1 MDISIRCIDKSDL
14 PDVVRLADNI
24 AIAQMTANLPYPY
37 TSEHAQIWLDYVQD
51 NENEH
56 VFAVLGDDEFM
67 GVVGLVHEP
76 EHERAEL
83 GYWLGQDYWNKNV
96 MTAAVG
102 MAVAYAFAMLDVQ
115 KIYSRC
121 FAPNKAS
128 QRVLEKNGFTLEG
141 CQRAHHIRL
150 GIVQDVLCY
159 GLLRCDYEIHKS
171 DRHNISMEKKQPSGI
186 SEDERTKF

>member
-1 MDISIRCIDKSDL
+1 MDISIKCIDKSDL
-14 PDVVRLADNI
+14 SDVARLADNI

-56 VFAVLGDDEFM
+56 VFAVLGDGEFM

-83 GYWLGQDYWNKNV
+83 GYWLGQDFWNMNV
-96 MTAAVG
+96 MTTAAG
-102 MAVAYAFAMLDVQ
+102 MAVAYAFAMLNVQ

-128 QRVLEKNGFTLEG
+128 QRVLEKNGFILEG

-159 GLLRCDYEIHKS
+159 GLLRCEYEKS
-171 DRHNISMEKKQPSGI
+171 E
-186 SEDERTKF
+186 

>member
-1 MDISIRCIDKSDL
+1 MNISIRCIDRDDI
-14 PDVVRLADNI
+14 PDIARLADNI

-37 TSEHAQIWLDYVQD
+37 TIEHALNWWDYVQSHT
-51 NENEH
+51 NEH
-56 VFAVLGDDEFM
+56 VFSIIGDDEFM

-83 GYWLGQDYWNKNV
+83 GYWLGQNFWNKNV
-96 MTAAVG
+96 MTTAAG
-102 MAVAYAFAMLDVQ
+102 MAVAYAFTMLDAQ

-141 CQRAHHIRL
+141 CQRAHHIRM
-150 GIVQDVLCY
+150 GIVQDVFCY
-159 GLLRCDYEIHKS
+159 GLLRSEYESTRS
-171 DRHNISMEKKQPSGI
+171 D
-186 SEDERTKF
+186 

>member
-1 MDISIRCIDKSDL
+1 MDISIRCIDKDDISL
-14 PDVVRLADNI
+14 VTRLADNI

-37 TSEHAQIWLDYVQD
+37 TDEHAKIWLDYVLG

-56 VFAVLGDDEFM
+56 VFAVLGDGEFM

-83 GYWLGQDYWNKNV
+83 GYWLGEEYWNKHV
-96 MTAAVG
+96 MTDAVN
-102 MAVAYAFAMLDVQ
+102 MAVAYAFTMLNVQ

-128 QRVLEKNGFTLEG
+128 MRVLENNGFKLEG
-141 CQRAHHIRL
+141 CQRAHHIRM
-150 GIVQDVLCY
+150 GTVQDVLCY
-159 GLLRCDYEIHKS
+159 GLLRSEYETINKNYAL
-171 DRHNISMEKKQPSGI
+171 D
-186 SEDERTKF
+186 

>member
-1 MDISIRCIDKSDL
+1 MDISIRCIEKDDLSD
-14 PDVVRLADNI
+14 VARLADNI
-24 AIAQMTANLPYPY
+24 EIAQMTANLPYPY
-37 TSEHAQIWLDYVQD
+37 TSEHAKIWLDYVLN

-56 VFAVLGDDEFM
+56 VFAVLGNGHFM

-83 GYWLGQDYWNKNV
+83 GYWLGQEYWNKKV
-96 MTAAVG
+96 MTSAVG
-102 MAVAYAFAMLDVQ
+102 MAVAYAFTMIGVQ

-128 QRVLEKNGFTLEG
+128 SRVLEKNGFVLEG
-141 CQRAHHIRL
+141 CQRAHHIRM

-159 GLLRCDYEIHKS
+159 GLLCSEYEA
-171 DRHNISMEKKQPSGI
+171 NI
-186 SEDERTKF
+186 

>member
-1 MDISIRCIDKSDL
+1 MDISIRCIDECDL
-14 PDVVRLADNI
+14 PDVSRLANNI

-37 TSEHAQIWLDYVQD
+37 ESEHAKVWLDYVQSH
-51 NENEH
+51 ENEH
-56 VFAVLGDDEFM
+56 VFAVLGDEEFM

-83 GYWLGQDYWNKNV
+83 GYWLGEDHWNKKV
-96 MTAAVG
+96 MTTAAG

-141 CQRAHHIRL
+141 CQRAHHIRM
-150 GIVQDVLCY
+150 GVVQDVLCF
-159 GLLRCDYEIHKS
+159 GLLRSEYETNQS
-171 DRHNISMEKKQPSGI
+171 V
-186 SEDERTKF
+186 

>member
-1 MDISIRCIDKSDL
+1 MDISIRCIDKGDVSN
-14 PDVVRLADNI
+14 VVRLADNI

-37 TSEHAQIWLDYVQD
+37 TSEHAKIWLDYVQG
-51 NENEH
+51 NKNEH
-56 VFAVLGDDEFM
+56 VFAVLGDEEFM

-83 GYWLGQDYWNKNV
+83 GYWLGQDYWNKKV
-96 MTAAVG
+96 MTTAAG
-102 MAVAYAFAMLDVQ
+102 MAVAYAFTILGVQ

-128 QRVLEKNGFTLEG
+128 QRVLEKNGFILEG
-141 CQRAHHIRL
+141 CQRAHQIRM

-159 GLLRCDYEIHKS
+159 GLLYSEYERINSKKS
-171 DRHNISMEKKQPSGI
+171 NLHISTEKPFRVHMKG
-186 SEDERTKF
+186 